1 MNAGK
6 YIFLKEHGNANI
18 FKEGGN
24 VENQKIQ
31 VLIAHSSEEIMHILA
46 PAANS
51 KQRVNVSEEMEWNY
65 ETN

>member
-1 MNAGK
+1 M
-6 YIFLKEHGNANI
+6 EH
-18 FKEGGN
+18 K
-24 VENQKIQ
+24 KIQ
-31 VLIAHSSEEIMHILA
+31 VIIAHSSEEMMHILA